1 VLRPIA
7 ALLFIA
13 APAAAAA
20 PALST
25 AAWWEK
31 VTVTMTDGGKTQNCS
46 YETSRPQD
54 KPKPCSV
61 LGAEALGGGDAMAKG
76 EYTKITF
83 ERRFHPGST
92 PIEDAVQAGD
102 TLLGRQVMALAIDGG
117 GKVSGC
123 RIVAA
128 SGDLKPEYGCEE
140 ASAERFEASAGS
152 KPAGPREGLM
162 TILIY
167 GHSEHVA

>member
-1 VLRPIA
+1 VLRPLA
-7 ALLFIA
+7 ALLLIA
-13 APAAAAA
+13 APATAAA

-25 AAWWEK
+25 GAWWEK
-31 VTVTMTDGGKTQNCS
+31 VTVTMTDDGKTRSCS
-46 YETSRPQD
+46 YETSRPSQ
-54 KPKPCSV
+54 KPKQCAV
-61 LGAEALGGGDAMAKG
+61 VGAEGLGSHTVGSKG

-83 ERRFHPGST
+83 ERRFHPGAT
-92 PIEDAVQAGD
+92 PLQEAVQAGD

-123 RIVAA
+123 KIVDA

-140 ASAERFEASAGS
+140 ASAEHFEASAG
-152 KPAGPREGLM
+152 AGAKATREGFM

-167 GHSEHVA
+167 GHSEQVA